1 MEKRIKSKGSYTKSG
16 KLFLNEFNRI
26 KTNDSLENSEYYFD
40 FYKNGKLTYTFNNSI
55 VTGREFN
62 ENISNYIDSLRNNIN
77 LEWWDE
83 NYYKA
88 NNINHILKNTTALYP
103 EYYLN
108 TNLDFAKPSEYNE
121 DSFLLEYNESYNK
134 NFTANYISK
143 NYFIKNNIKKLSNT
157 SNLSGWWLPSNNNI
171 DKPFNDQ
178 SQKFLD
184 IKLGNFFNLE
194 NNSLLLNSTILQDK
208 NIDLNLTSTKLL
220 NNQKNKISAEEKYNI
235 VNSNQKKELQ
245 IEIELDTPNDLFLQY
260 TARSLEDDIIRSAYE
275 NVLDTDSK
283 FTFRKLTSNNDQ
295 KKYINSIRNDIGT
308 ASRTFNRIN
317 TPFAIYN
324 FNKKNWEYR
333 GISYPLIH
341 MTNSYINN
349 SILSGKVSLID
360 NNSYV
365 NRYLKKFTYANN
377 SANITEFIN
386 FFKKYFVSQDP
397 LTSTSTLISKIRP
410 KNDSDL
416 SLDSNNGKYQN
427 YSYPILSLPTEL
439 FGFPNHHKFHG
450 FTDNLIKMDKF
461 IEKPFVLNRTNFS
474 TNIEVIGEFTS
485 EDQTYYEEAFN
496 ICLNYFIIKQTK
508 IHKFNIETKWKPFV
522 NKKIENTTFTYG
534 SDSDF
539 DLKSLEINYDDTNS
553 TEYNQFVIRKLSND
567 LDHTDFSSNRLTN
580 YNFYENDLN
589 SNNKGKIEDLD
600 SKKYIREIV
609 NHGNVLFITPS
620 ILSISE
626 SSTPKYN
633 TFSYKSSRLNSL
645 LLKNNFD
652 EIKILEY
659 PNHSDLLQN
668 NNLVSLLDYNGEIN
682 INSIIKNPSQ
692 INQNINAHLLNL
704 NFDLPINNC
713 FDKFS
718 GTRTLNDFN
727 NGRQFKS
734 KSYNVLTES
743 YDNDKF
749 ILQNVSIPD
758 NIENEYALY
767 QYQDM
772 TTNDIS
778 QYVLYPDDEIS
789 ICVSISPLIHP
800 LKAKQLLKIKKGKC
814 RISLFGHY
822 LNDSN
827 KIYDENRLLKNYKSN
842 NFPNIVVGDIVNTN
856 EYSDFKELNYL
867 NYLDKQYTKTLDFFN
882 DRGLDEN
889 APSCLVQGKT
899 FNPYLRIGNDYNLNT
914 KENFIYDDAFLQYT
928 ENDETVALGKKYFKD
943 NVFNSILQFKKYKY
957 SIPVSAEITQGGT
970 EYISYPD
977 DYAQNSENLNLKNFN
992 MYFSS
997 KRYGHIRDIFEQRK
1011 YTTLYNKS
1019 SLKKE
1024 SIISKQYINPE
1035 NGQIISDLTSVYGLN
1050 KSLTYELVDSKGV
1063 PVTPE
1068 VFNGDSDIE
1077 KLPYPFY
1084 DNVMRWNN
1092 TWSWSYND
1100 FLNLKHVAF
1109 RENVSS

>member
-16 KLFLNEFNRI
+16 KLYLNEFNRI
-26 KTNDSLENSEYYFD
+26 KTNDSMENSEYYFD
-40 FYKNGKLTYTFNNSI
+40 FYKNGKLTTEFDNKIIS
-55 VTGREFN
+55 GREFN
-62 ENISNYIDSLRNNIN
+62 ENISNYIDSLKYNIN
-77 LEWWDE
+77 LDWWNE
-83 NYYKA
+83 NYYNP
-88 NNINHILKNTTALYP
+88 NNINHILKNTLTLYQ
-103 EYYLN
+103 EYYAN
-108 TNLDFAKPSEYNE
+108 TNLEFAKPSEFDE
-121 DSFLLEYNESYNK
+121 TTFLLNYNSEYNK
-134 NFTANYISK
+134 NFNVNSISK
-143 NYFIKNNIKKLSNT
+143 SFFIYINNNIKKLSNILNT
-157 SNLSGWWLPSNNNI
+157 AAVYSYTNL

-194 NNSLLLNSTILQDK
+194 NNSLLLNDPVLLDK
-208 NIDLNLTSTKLL
+208 NINFNTTSTKLL
-220 NNQKNKISAEEKYNI
+220 NNQSNKIKAEEKYNI
-235 VNSNQKKELQ
+235 INSNQKKELQ

-260 TARSLEDDIIRSAYE
+260 TAKSLEDDIIRSAYE

-283 FTFRKLTSNNDQ
+283 YTFRKLTSNNEQ
-295 KKYINSIRNDIGT
+295 KKYINPIRNDIGT
-308 ASRTFNRIN
+308 ATRTFNRIN

-333 GISYPLIH
+333 GIAYPLIH
-341 MTNSYINN
+341 MTNNYINT

-360 NNSYV
+360 SNNYA
-365 NRYLKKFTYANN
+365 NRYLKKFTYANEA
-377 SANITEFIN
+377 ANITEFVN
-386 FFKKYFVSQDP
+386 FFKKYFISQDP

-410 KNDSDL
+410 ETNDNLLVD
-416 SLDSNNGKYQN
+416 SLTGKYQN

-450 FTDNLIKMDKF
+450 FSDNLIKMNKF

-508 IHKFNIETKWKPFV
+508 LHKFNIETKWKPFV
-522 NKKIENTTFTYG
+522 NKKIENTTFTYE

-539 DLKSLEINYDDTNS
+539 DLKSLEINYDDINS
-553 TEYNQFVIRKLSND
+553 SEYNQFVIRKLSNN
-567 LDHTDFSSNRLTN
+567 LDHTDFTSNRLSN
-580 YNFYENDLN
+580 SNFYENDLN
-589 SNNKGKIEDLD
+589 LNNKGKIEDLNT
-600 SKKYIREIV
+600 KKYLREIV
-609 NHGNVLFITPS
+609 NYGNMLFITPS
-620 ILSISE
+620 VLSISE

-652 EIKILEY
+652 EIKVLEY
-659 PNHSDLLQN
+659 PDHSNLLQN
-668 NNLVSLLDYNGEIN
+668 NNLISLLDYSGEIN
-682 INSIIKNPSQ
+682 VNSIIKNPIQ

-704 NFDLPINNC
+704 NFDLPISNY

-718 GTRTLNDFN
+718 GTRTLTDLSS
-727 NGRQFKS
+727 GRQFNS
-734 KSYNVLTES
+734 NTFNILTES

-749 ILQNVSIPD
+749 ILQNVNIHY

-772 TTNDIS
+772 TTKSIS

-800 LKAKQLLKIKKGKC
+800 LKAKQLIKIKKGKC
-814 RISLFGHY
+814 RISLFGHH
-822 LNDSN
+822 LNDYN
-827 KIYDENRLLKNYKSN
+827 KTYDENRLLKNYKSN
-842 NFPNIVVGDIVNTN
+842 NFPNIIVGDIVNTN

-867 NYLDKQYTKTLDFFN
+867 NYLDKQYTKTVDFYN
-882 DRGLDEN
+882 SRGLDQNE
-889 APSCLVQGKT
+889 PSSLVQGKT

-914 KENFIYDDAFLQYT
+914 KENFIYDDAFLQYPKSY
-928 ENDETVALGKKYFKD
+928 EITVLGRYYSNNLFD
-943 NVFNSILQFKKYKY
+943 SIIQFKKYKY
-957 SIPVSAEITQGGT
+957 SIPLVRVDYNQQS
-970 EYISYPD
+970 ISYIFDRD

-997 KRYGHIRDIFEQRK
+997 KRYGHLRDILEQRK

-1024 SIISKQYINPE
+1024 SVVLKQYINPE
-1035 NGQIISDLTSVYGLN
+1035 NGQNISDLNTMYGLN

-1068 VFNGDSDIE
+1068 SFNPDPEAGKI
-1077 KLPYPFY
+1077 PYPFY
-1084 DNVMRWNN
+1084 DNVPRWNN